1 VHDPDKPRLMEVT
14 DPDRDL
20 FSCMRGGRGLVWY
33 LLAWTGGLTLP
44 TLLVIGLIAVVARG

>member
-1 VHDPDKPRLMEVT
+1 VHDPDKPRLMQVT

-20 FSCMRGGRGLVWY
+20 FSCMRGERGLVWY

-44 TLLVIGLIAVVARG
+44 TLLVIGLIAVVAGG